1 MPSTCPHF
9 GLSSLHVVVALLFL
23 FTTSATLKNISHP
36 KSNQLQSQPD
46 PVALNNDLDWKL
58 VKEVVV
64 HEQKNIIFSPFSIKL
79 LLSLLYEA
87 SAEHS
92 KTRQELSQALA
103 GSDLEK
109 NRLLYQDFLES
120 STKENSYYQFNVG
133 TRIFVEQEMANVTDA
148 YTELVQSCYR
158 TSIEPVVFNDSL
170 ETAAKINEWCSQVTQ
185 GRLKGLVDEELI
197 KNAAMIIANALFL
210 KASWKN
216 SFKEELNQNRTFHVT
231 EDTTAEAEFM
241 EQTDIYE
248 YLNDQDQQLE
258 MLRLPYKGR
267 HFSMTIVLPYKNR
280 SLEKLTETLT
290 AQNLKKLESN
300 LQRDE
305 IVVIIPKF
313 KFDYSTTL
321 NDVLIRLGI
330 TEVFTDEASLPEL
343 SGGKNS
349 TLVVSKVLQKAG
361 IEVNEK
367 GTLAFAATEIQLVS
381 KFGIDETTEFNANRP
396 FLFYIKDEDSDAL
409 LFVGKV
415 VNPVLTTST
424 ESKDSSSRRRNHM

>member
-1 MPSTCPHF
+1 MSCPCPHS

-36 KSNQLQSQPD
+36 KSNQLHSQPD
-46 PVALNNDLDWKL
+46 PVAMSNDLDWKL
-58 VKEVVV
+58 VKEVVL
-64 HEQKNIIFSPFSIKL
+64 HEEKNIIFSPFSIKL

-87 SAEHS
+87 SSEHS

-109 NRLLYQDFLES
+109 NRMLYQEFLES
-120 STKENSYYQFNVG
+120 STKENSNYQFNVG
-133 TRIFVEQEMANVTDA
+133 TRIFIDREMANVTEA
-148 YTELVQSCYR
+148 YTDLVQSCYR
-158 TSIEPVVFNDSL
+158 TSIEPVVFNNSV
-170 ETAAKINEWCSQVTQ
+170 ETATKINEWCSDITE
-185 GRLKGLVDEELI
+185 GRLNGLVNKELI

-216 SFKEELNQNRTFHVT
+216 SFKEEQNQNRSFYLT
-231 EDTTAEAEFM
+231 ENTTVDAEFM
-241 EQTDIYE
+241 VQTDLYE

-267 HFSMTIVLPYKNR
+267 HFSMSIVLPYRNR

-290 AQNLKKLESN
+290 AQNLQKLESN
-300 LQRDE
+300 LQRE
-305 IVVIIPKF
+305 EVVVIIPKY

-330 TEVFTDEASLPEL
+330 TEVFTEGASLPEL
-343 SGGKNS
+343 SGGKKS
-349 TLVVSKVLQKAG
+349 SLEVSKILQKAG

-381 KFGIDETTEFNANRP
+381 KFGVDETTEFNANRP

-415 VNPVLTTST
+415 VNPVVTTAV
-424 ESKDSSSRRRNHM
+424 ESGDFNTQGKNRL

>member
-1 MPSTCPHF
+1 MKSSRHTMPSLCPRF
-9 GLSSLHVVVALLFL
+9 GLSSLHVGVALLFL
-23 FTTSATLKNISHP
+23 FTTSATLKNIAPP

-58 VKEVVV
+58 VKDVLLS
-64 HEQKNIIFSPFSIKL
+64 EQHNAIFSPFSIKL

-92 KTRQELSQALA
+92 KSRRELSQALA

-109 NRLLYQDFLES
+109 NRLLYQEFLES
-120 STKENSYYQFNVG
+120 STKENSNYQFNVG
-133 TRIFVEQEMANVTDA
+133 TRIFVDQARANVTDA
-148 YTELVQSCYR
+148 YTELVQTCYKA
-158 TSIEPVVFNDSL
+158 TVEPVVFNNSV
-170 ETAAKINEWCSQVTQ
+170 ETAAKINDWCSHITE
-185 GRLKGLVDEELI
+185 GRLNDLANEDLVKD
-197 KNAAMIIANALFL
+197 AAMIIANALYL
-210 KASWKN
+210 KASWRN
-216 SFKEELNQNRTFHVT
+216 SFKEDQNENRTFHVSDDST
-231 EDTTAEAEFM
+231 VEAEFM
-241 EQTDIYE
+241 VQTDIYQ
-248 YLNDQDQQLE
+248 YLDDSSFQLE

-267 HFSMTIVLPYKNR
+267 HFSMTIVLPYQNKP
-280 SLEKLTETLT
+280 LAEVTEALT
-290 AQNLKKLESN
+290 AENLLKLESK

-305 IVVIIPKF
+305 IVVRIPKF

-321 NDVLIRLGI
+321 NDALIRLGI
-330 TEVFTDEASLPEL
+330 TEVFTNGASLPEL

-349 TLVVSKVLQKAG
+349 TLEVSKILQKAG

-396 FLFYIKDEDSDAL
+396 FLFYIKDEDSDAV

-415 VNPVLTTST
+415 VNPVTSGI
-424 ESKDSSSRRRNHM
+424 

>member
-1 MPSTCPHF
+1 MPSPCLHF
-9 GLSSLHVVVALLFL
+9 GLSSSHVVVALLLL

-58 VKEVVV
+58 VKEVIL
-64 HEQKNIIFSPFSIKL
+64 HEQRNIIFSPFSIKL

-109 NRLLYQDFLES
+109 NRLLYQEFLES
-120 STKENSYYQFNVG
+120 STKENSNYQFNVG
-133 TRIFVEQEMANVTDA
+133 TRIFVDREVANVTDA
-148 YTELVQSCYR
+148 YTDLVQSCYR
-158 TSIEPVVFNDSL
+158 TSIEPVVFNDSV
-170 ETAAKINEWCSQVTQ
+170 ETAANINEWCSNITQ

-197 KNAAMIIANALFL
+197 KNAAMIIANALYL
-210 KASWKN
+210 KASWRN
-216 SFKEELNQNRTFHVT
+216 SFKEELNQNRTFHLT
-231 EDTTAEAEFM
+231 KNTTVETEFM
-241 EQTDIYE
+241 AQTDIYE
-248 YLNDQDQQLE
+248 YLNDPVQQLE

-267 HFSMTIVLPYKNR
+267 HFSMTIVLPYVNR

-290 AQNLKKLESN
+290 AENLQKLESN
-300 LQRDE
+300 LQREE
-305 IVVIIPKF
+305 IVVVIPKY
-313 KFDYSTTL
+313 KFDFSTTL

-330 TEVFTDEASLPEL
+330 TEVFTDKASLPEL

-349 TLVVSKVLQKAG
+349 TLEVSKILQKAG

-381 KFGIDETTEFNANRP
+381 KFGIDESTEFNANRP

-415 VNPVLTTST
+415 VNPAVTSAEGRGYFST
-424 ESKDSSSRRRNHM
+424 

>member
-1 MPSTCPHF
+1 MPAPCHHL
-9 GLSSLHVVVALLFL
+9 GLSSSHVVVALLLL

-58 VKEVVV
+58 VKEVIL

-87 SAEHS
+87 SAVHS

-109 NRLLYQDFLES
+109 TRLLYQEFLES
-120 STKENSYYQFNVG
+120 STKENSNYQFNVG
-133 TRIFVEQEMANVTDA
+133 TRIFVDREVANVTDA
-148 YTELVQSCYR
+148 YTDLVQTCYR
-158 TSIEPVVFNDSL
+158 TSIESVVFNDSV
-170 ETAAKINEWCSQVTQ
+170 ETAAKINEWCSNITQ
-185 GRLKGLVDEELI
+185 GRLKSLVDEELI
-197 KNAAMIIANALFL
+197 KNAAIIIANALYL
-210 KASWKN
+210 KASWRN

-231 EDTTAEAEFM
+231 KNTTVETEFM
-241 EQTDIYE
+241 AQTDIYE

-267 HFSMTIVLPYKNR
+267 HFSMTIVLPYENK
-280 SLEKLTETLT
+280 SLEKLTESLT
-290 AQNLKKLESN
+290 AENLQKLESN
-300 LQRDE
+300 LQREE
-305 IVVIIPKF
+305 IVVVIPKY

-330 TEVFTDEASLPEL
+330 TEVFTDQASLPEL

-349 TLVVSKVLQKAG
+349 TLEVSKILQKAG

-381 KFGIDETTEFNANRP
+381 KFGIDESTEFNANRP

-415 VNPVLTTST
+415 VNPVAATAEGRGYFST
-424 ESKDSSSRRRNHM
+424 

>member
-9 GLSSLHVVVALLFL
+9 GLSSLHVVVAILFL

-46 PVALNNDLDWKL
+46 PVAMNNDLDWKL
-58 VKEVVV
+58 VKEVVL

-120 STKENSYYQFNVG
+120 STKENRYYQFNVG

-148 YTELVQSCYR
+148 YTDLVQSCYR
-158 TSIEPVVFNDSL
+158 TSIEPVMFNNSV

-185 GRLKGLVDEELI
+185 GRLKSLVDEELI

-210 KASWKN
+210 KASWRN
-216 SFKEELNQNRTFHVT
+216 SFKEELNQNRTFHVAK
-231 EDTTAEAEFM
+231 DTTVEAEFM
-241 EQTDIYE
+241 AQTDIYE

-267 HFSMTIVLPYKNR
+267 HFSMTIVLPYENR

-290 AQNLKKLESN
+290 AQNLRKLESN

-305 IVVIIPKF
+305 IIVIIPKF

-330 TEVFTDEASLPEL
+330 TEVFYRRS
-343 SGGKNS
+343 
-349 TLVVSKVLQKAG
+349 
-361 IEVNEK
+361 
-367 GTLAFAATEIQLVS
+367 FAAGTIRGKELDLGSVQN
-381 KFGIDETTEFNANRP
+381 TTE
-396 FLFYIKDEDSDAL
+396 
-409 LFVGKV
+409 
-415 VNPVLTTST
+415 
-424 ESKDSSSRRRNHM
+424 SRHRSQ